1 MKFKTVMKKVLSVA
15 VVGAMVFSLAAC
27 GSKEAASDESDSGS
41 GSSDGVTLKFQQWW
55 GAELPEGYLD
65 DIVANYEKETGVE
78 HNGSTGRIGEN
89 R

>member
-65 DIVANYEKETGVE
+65 DIVANY
-78 HNGSTGRIGEN
+78 
-89 R
+89 